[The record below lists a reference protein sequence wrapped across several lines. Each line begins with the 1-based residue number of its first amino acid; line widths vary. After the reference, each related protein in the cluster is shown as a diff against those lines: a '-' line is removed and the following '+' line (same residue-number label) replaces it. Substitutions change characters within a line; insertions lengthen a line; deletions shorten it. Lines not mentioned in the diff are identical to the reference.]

1 MILLWFPRHPNS
13 GLAGLNIRV
22 EDVYSAV
29 FEMSNDFL
37 GRVTQNMGGGSR
49 AGYNRSASMLHLYM
63 ERLLCGNF
71 CFFVTAAL

>member
-1 MILLWFPRHPNS
+1 MQFSRCQMIFS
-13 GLAGLNIRV
+13 AASLN
-22 EDVYSAV
+22 
-29 FEMSNDFL
+29 MW
-37 GRVTQNMGGGSR
+37 GGGSR